1 MQFQPHTLLAAL
13 ITAAIVLSP
22 AYAETPLGPLRID
35 VFTTED
41 RPVRGATEFLKHHPG
56 ATLHVHRVDRI
67 ERIEAELSFNLSAD
81 PDKAG
86 RQALERLQGLSKERQ
101 EQLEQTAKGLALAVQ
116 LGIERVPAIV
126 IDQDRVIYGMTDLA
140 AVLQHDQ
147 RAPGS
152 MTR

>member
-1 MQFQPHTLLAAL
+1 MQFRAHTLLIAAA
-13 ITAAIVLSP
+13 TAFSP
-22 AYAETPLGPLRID
+22 VYAEAPAERLRLD

-56 ATLHVHRVDRI
+56 ASLNVHRVDRI
-67 ERIEAELSFNLSAD
+67 ERLEAALSVNLSTN
-81 PDKAG
+81 PDKAR

-101 EQLEQTAKGLALAVQ
+101 EQLEQTAKGLALALQ
-116 LGIERVPAIV
+116 LGIKRVPAIV

-147 RAPGS
+147 RLPGGK
-152 MTR
+152 TR